1 MTSVSRHGHR
11 AADLHQLHLAHLAGC
26 LLADGLAP
34 LRWRPNVVIAKFQTN
49 RVPYTRSHFMLSSYA
64 PIISAKESY
73 IEWPTYINHQAHLA
87 GLSSLTAPPRFD
99 GALKVDIT
107 EFQTN
112 LVPYPRSISCSRATR
127 PSSPRRRSTTSS
139 SL

>member
-1 MTSVSRHGHR
+1 
-11 AADLHQLHLAHLAGC
+11 
-26 LLADGLAP
+26 
-34 LRWRPNVVIAKFQTN
+34 
-49 RVPYTRSHFMLSSYA
+49 MLSSYA
-64 PIISAKESY
+64 PIISAKESC
-73 IEWPTYINHQAHLA
+73 IEWPIYTNHQAHLA
-87 GLSSLTAPPRFD
+87 GLSSLTAPLRFD

-112 LVPYPRSISCSRATR
+112 LVLYPRSISCFRGTR